1 MKLNVIKKRSLW
13 WSISGA
19 IILAGVVSMVISWT
33 RPDIGA
39 PLRPSLDFVGG
50 TRLQL
55 ELDCTQTNSC
65 TEAIDVAEVRQ
76 IMTDVG
82 LGNSS
87 IQVVGEEK
95 HALDLRTKSLDV
107 DARTNLVSALTER
120 FGSFDPDS
128 TQIDTVG
135 PTLGRQIFISGLK
148 ALLVAFVGITLYLTY
163 RFQFD
168 FAVFAFVALFHD
180 VSVTVGIFSI
190 LGLTAGVEVD
200 SLFLVALLTIIGFSV
215 NDTVVIYDR
224 VRESIKRSPGE
235 TIDNIVDD
243 AVNQTLARSINT
255 TVTTLLPLLG
265 ILIFGGETLKFFA
278 LALIVGFIAGSYS
291 SIFIASTMLAWWRE
305 RRGQS
310 IPNPIVETP
319 EDEAGE
325 NPQLADS

>member
-13 WSISGA
+13 WSISAA
-19 IILAGVVSMVISWT
+19 IILAGIVSMAISWT
-33 RPDIGA
+33 KPDIGA

-55 ELDCTQTNSC
+55 ELDCTPTNSC
-65 TEAIDVAEVRQ
+65 TEAIDAAEVRQ

-135 PTLGRQIFISGLK
+135 PTLGRQIFISGLQ
-148 ALLVAFVGITLYLTY
+148 ALLVAFTGITLYLTY

-291 SIFIASTMLAWWRE
+291 SIFIASTMLAWWRVS
-305 RRGQS
+305 RGQS

-319 EDEAGE
+319 EEEPEAV
-325 NPQLADS
+325 NNS

>member
-13 WSISGA
+13 WSISAA
-19 IILAGVVSMVISWT
+19 IILAGVVSMVISST
-33 RPDIGA
+33 KPEIGA

-55 ELDCTQTNSC
+55 ELDCSETASC

-76 IMTDVG
+76 IMTDLD

-148 ALLVAFVGITLYLTY
+148 ALLVAFTGITLYLTY
-163 RFQFD
+163 RFKFD

-180 VSVTVGIFSI
+180 VLITVGIFSI

-224 VRESIKRSPGE
+224 VRESIKRSPGQ

-291 SIFIASTMLAWWRE
+291 SIFIASTMLAWWRD
-305 RRGQS
+305 RQGQS

-319 EDEAGE
+319 EEETEAV
-325 NPQLADS
+325 NS